1 MYSSAAINGLRKMWF
16 ALRTRKFSQKTVLS
30 LSLRERNR
38 DFVTEKSASK
48 SCSPNG

>member
-1 MYSSAAINGLRKMWF
+1 MCCSVAINGLRKVWF
-16 ALRTRKFSQKTVLS
+16 ALPTRKFSRKAVLS